1 MNRSEHLTD
10 NQLADYF
17 GDALEPGAKHAIGRH
32 LLQCDFCLKRL
43 PQPTPEQFMAAL
55 TTENEP
61 DDDSRDERASLIRR
75 LGFLAHLLRQPKI
88 FALSAGALAVCLVFS
103 AFIWLSAAKSSDT
116 ETELAK
122 NFETTQSIEQVIG
135 SNETENSSTF
145 PIAEGDEYSS
155 PVPTRTIPNRDSLAA
170 KQIKP
175 KQISKTALQNDSD
188 VKNQAKLSD
197 ENKANISSTRGGTS
211 AKCSEM
217 QPNDLAVG
225 MSNETVIL
233 KWKKIPNAAKYHL
246 YVSDDE
252 EILVDEYETER
263 ETTYAL
269 KKPLAPQKT
278 YQWKVVITLEDGK
291 TIVGDSQKFTIKD
304 LQSNQKKSDRKERNV
319 IRCSESKLNR

>member
-1 MNRSEHLTD
+1 MNRSKHLTD
-10 NQLADYF
+10 YQLADYF
-17 GDALEPGAKHAIGRH
+17 GDALEHAAKHAIGRH

-55 TTENEP
+55 MTENET
-61 DDDSRDERASLIRR
+61 DEDSRDEKTISR
-75 LGFLAHLLRQPKI
+75 LGFIADLVRQPKI

-122 NFETTQSIEQVIG
+122 NFETTQSIEQVIN
-135 SNETENSSTF
+135 SNKTENSSAF
-145 PIAEGDEYSS
+145 PIPESDDHSS
-155 PVPTRTIPNRDSLAA
+155 PVSARTTPNRDLLAT

-175 KQISKTALQNDSD
+175 KQILKTALQNDSNI
-188 VKNQAKLSD
+188 KTQAKLLD

-211 AKCSEM
+211 AKCSEL
-217 QPNDLAVG
+217 PPIDLAVG

-252 EILVDEYETER
+252 EILVDEYETEQ

-269 KKPLAPQKT
+269 KKSLDAAKT
-278 YQWKVVITLEDGK
+278 YKWKVVVTMEDGN
-291 TIVGDSQKFTIKD
+291 TIIGDSQKFTIKS
-304 LQSNQKKSDRKERNV
+304 LQLNRSKSEKKEKPQ